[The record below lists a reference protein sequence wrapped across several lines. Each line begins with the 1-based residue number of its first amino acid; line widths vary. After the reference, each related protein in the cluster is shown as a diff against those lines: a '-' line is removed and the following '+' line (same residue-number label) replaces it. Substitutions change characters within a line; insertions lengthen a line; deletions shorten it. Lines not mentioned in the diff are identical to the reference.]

1 MIFIHALPS
10 ARIVVA
16 ANLPLVEL
24 AERLSACTGFVGHDS
39 GITHLA
45 AAVGLSG
52 LVLWGETPPAVW
64 RPRSERMTILMEPK
78 GLAYLPVDRVGEEI
92 DALLTER

>member
-1 MIFIHALPS
+1 VPLTDLAPRLAS
-10 ARIVVA
+10 CA
-16 ANLPLVEL
+16 A
-24 AERLSACTGFVGHDS
+24 FVGHDS
-39 GITHLA
+39 GIAHLA